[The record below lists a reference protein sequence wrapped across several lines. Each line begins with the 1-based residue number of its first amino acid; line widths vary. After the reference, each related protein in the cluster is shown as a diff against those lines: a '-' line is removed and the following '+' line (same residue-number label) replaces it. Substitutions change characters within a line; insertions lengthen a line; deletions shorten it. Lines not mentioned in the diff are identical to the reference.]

1 MRTIPQWA
9 GIVVIAMLCSSVLI
23 VSGVVPF
30 LRPAAVYPSI
40 TPVVGVNDIDPAEF
54 IFPFEKDRY
63 RLQMPVDASIY
74 SGAREGQK
82 NAVLY
87 EEIADEV
94 WMAEYY
100 RAFLDDPHQDDLYSG
115 LLTAFEKVRDE
126 NQLDSD
132 RYLEMIVAFVQAI
145 PYQVHPPDTPPKFPV
160 ETVAERKGDC
170 DDKSLLLAAL
180 LSRAGYDVALFNF
193 VNDGHMAVGVA
204 SNGTTYGQ
212 SGYAYIETTDSGFV
226 GAVPGTLAGGVTLT
240 GEPQVIRVGNGT
252 TRYTSGAE
260 TAYIIAREKEARE
273 SAGTLNEE
281 IAHRSEA
288 LKRSEERLREEKSS
302 ITALRDGGDHNGYN
316 RAIIPFNRDVRTHN
330 QDLTDYMDDVER
342 YDQTAEVYTYIVE
355 HRHDRPGTYRWLL
368 DRPLPTGIS

>member
-9 GIVVIAMLCSSVLI
+9 GIIVIAMLCSSVLI

-40 TPVVGVNDIDPAEF
+40 TPVAGVDEIDPAEF
-54 IFPFEKDRY
+54 IFSFERDHY
-63 RLQMPVDASIY
+63 RLQMPVDAAVY

-100 RAFLDDPHQDDLYSG
+100 RAFLDDPHQEDLYAG
-115 LLTAFEKVRDE
+115 LLTAFREVGDE
-126 NQLDSD
+126 NRLDSD

-180 LSRAGYDVALFNF
+180 LSRDEYDVALFNF
-193 VNDGHMAVGVA
+193 ADDGHMAVGIA
-204 SNGTTYGQ
+204 SDDVTYGET
-212 SGYAYIETTDSGFV
+212 GYAYIETTDSGFV
-226 GAVPGTLAGGVTLT
+226 GAVPGTLAGGVTLS
-240 GEPQVIRVGNGT
+240 GEPQVIRIGNGT
-252 TRYTSGAE
+252 TRYTGGAE
-260 TAYIIAREKEARE
+260 TAYIIAREQEAKEA
-273 SAGTLNEE
+273 AGTLNEE
-281 IAHRSEA
+281 IARRSEA
-288 LKRSEERLREEKSS
+288 LKRSEEGLREEKSS
-302 ITALRDGGDHNGYN
+302 ITSLLDGGDHSGYN

-330 QDLTDYMDDVER
+330 QDLTDYMSDVER
-342 YDQTAEVYTYIVE
+342 YDLTAEVYNYIVE
-355 HRHDRPGTYRWLL
+355 HRHDRAGTYRWLL
-368 DRPLPTGIS
+368 DHPLPTGTS